1 MILGI
6 SGKKSAGKNTIGN
19 WLTGLWM
26 QQYDII
32 EYSYVD
38 SNGDLIVPLAYD
50 GQVEDRKLDVTRET
64 PFLKDFVYPYVRQF
78 SFADPL
84 KKFCIKVL
92 GLTHEQCYG
101 SDNDKNTLTKVP
113 WANIPLEII
122 KKRKKK
128 DISGFLTARE
138 VLEIVGTDIMRTLIP
153 TCWCDALMRDIAEQ
167 NSEFSI
173 ITDVRFPE
181 EIAAIR
187 AAGGKVVRLTRN
199 KFNSD
204 AAAEIALDNFTD
216 FDEVIDN
223 SDMTIEQQ
231 NKAIFDIL
239 VGWGWIDFEI
249 ECK

>member
-1 MILGI
+1 
-6 SGKKSAGKNTIGN
+6 
-19 WLTGLWM
+19 
-26 QQYDII
+26 
-32 EYSYVD
+32 
-38 SNGDLIVPLAYD
+38 
-50 GQVEDRKLDVTRET
+50 
-64 PFLKDFVYPYVRQF
+64 
-78 SFADPL
+78 
-84 KKFCIKVL
+84 
-92 GLTHEQCYG
+92 
-101 SDNDKNTLTKVP
+101 
-113 WANIPLEII
+113 
-122 KKRKKK
+122 
-128 DISGFLTARE
+128 
-138 VLEIVGTDIMRTLIP
+138 
-153 TCWCDALMRDIAEQ
+153 MRDIAEQ

-204 AAAEIALDNFTD
+204 ATAEIALDNFTD

-223 SDMTIEQQ
+223 ADMTIEQQ